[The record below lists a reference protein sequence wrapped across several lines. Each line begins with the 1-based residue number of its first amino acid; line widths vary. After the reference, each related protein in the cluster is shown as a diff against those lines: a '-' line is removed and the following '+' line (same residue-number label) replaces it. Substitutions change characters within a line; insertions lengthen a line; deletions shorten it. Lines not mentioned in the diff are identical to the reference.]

1 MSTRESLIDLLKI
14 LLKWRSLIII
24 VTVLAIVGSV
34 VISLLMPNQFKSQ
47 ASFKPY
53 NLVKFDR
60 IFMFSKSM
68 EKPISFFGDKSD
80 IARMLSLANS
90 QQMTD
95 HIINEFNLA
104 VHYRIDTSSRDWRY
118 KAQRKFQGNYKA
130 LRTERENLQLTVFDT
145 DPQLAASIA
154 NYIMYKIDQSN
165 ITLIQDHNKDVLKTV
180 STQLDNMQSDLIK
193 TTDSLANIRDTGSVY
208 YKLLSKQ
215 QEILVDEMSEL
226 KSLKDQYEAASS
238 HKFSSIFIIQEAQPA
253 IKKSKPVRWII
264 VVASTLAAFFIS
276 MLGSIFIEK
285 YKELRHEL
293 NNAA

>member
-14 LLKWRSLIII
+14 LIKWKSLIII
-24 VTVLAIVGSV
+24 ITVLAIVGSV

-60 IFMFSKSM
+60 IFMFSKTM
-68 EKPISFFGDKSD
+68 DKPISFFGDKSD

-90 QQMTD
+90 QQMAD

-104 VHYRIDTSSRDWRY
+104 EHYRIDTTSRDWRY
-118 KAQRKFQGNYKA
+118 KAQRKFKGNYKA
-130 LRTERENLQLTVFDT
+130 LRTERENLELTVYDT
-145 DPQLAASIA
+145 DPKLASSIA
-154 NYIMYKIDQSN
+154 NYIMYRIDLSN
-165 ITLIQDHNKDVLKTV
+165 ITLIQDHNTGVLKTV
-180 STQLDNMQSDLIK
+180 SAQLTDMQEELIN

-208 YKLLSKQ
+208 YKVLSKQ
-215 QEILVDEMSEL
+215 QTILIDEVSEM
-226 KSLKDQYEAASS
+226 KSLKDQYEAASA
-238 HKFSSIFIIQEAQPA
+238 HKFSSIFIIGEAQPA

>member
-14 LLKWRSLIII
+14 LLKWKGLILII
-24 VTVLAIVGSV
+24 TVLAIVGSV

-95 HIINEFNLA
+95 HIINEFKLA
-104 VHYRIDTSSRDWRY
+104 DHYRIDTSSKDWRY
-118 KAQRKFQGNYKA
+118 KAQRKFKGNYKA
-130 LRTERENLQLTVFDT
+130 LRTERENLKITIYDT
-145 DPQLAASIA
+145 DPQLAADIA
-154 NYIMYKIDQSN
+154 NYIMFKIDESN
-165 ITLIQDHNKDVLKTV
+165 VTLIHDHNNDVLSTV
-180 STQLDNMQSDLIK
+180 SVQLKDMQSELIT

-215 QEILVDEMSEL
+215 QDILVDDVSEL
-226 KSLKDQYEAASS
+226 KSLKDQYEAAST
-238 HKFSSIFIIQEAQPA
+238 HKFSSIFIIEKGQPA

-293 NNAA
+293 NNAT